1 MSLLARIMGRS
12 LDELMPMLTSLV
24 DLRIVVRGSS
34 SPDGYWFKHALIR
47 DISYRSLLRKNRR
60 QIHLAVAQE
69 LSRHPAEIVEV
80 SDDLIAQHYSLGD
93 APLEAIKFWRRGAGA
108 AIARSANEE
117 AIAMLRSA
125 LGELGKIA
133 GTAEPELELDLVL
146 TQATALRSVRGY
158 SAPEVEQH
166 LARARVLCTVCGD
179 FSNRLASTGDCSS
192 APSSRATSMARA
204 PSRPNWR
211 SMRRTIPASHGR
223 RLSCQGQIAFTTGE
237 FELAMKFFEAGAT
250 LCRPETDQP
259 RFLTHG
265 QNAGLFCLSDLA
277 RSQCHLGYLDR
288 GRATI
293 QRARAIAATRSQDP
307 GHIHSWLAV
316 AVNAVRVHHLC

>member
-1 MSLLARIMGRS
+1 M
-12 LDELMPMLTSLV
+12 
-24 DLRIVVRGSS
+24 
-34 SPDGYWFKHALIR
+34 
-47 DISYRSLLRKNRR
+47 
-60 QIHLAVAQE
+60 
-69 LSRHPAEIVEV
+69 

-125 LGELGKIA
+125 LGELAKLD
-133 GTAEPELELDLVL
+133 GTVEPELELDLVL
-146 TQATALRSVRGY
+146 TQATALRSARGY

-179 FSNRLASTGDCSS
+179 FSNRFSVEWGLFQCTFIKGDIDG
-192 APSSRATSMARA
+192 ARA
-204 PSRPNWR
+204 FATDLLEHAAHEPGEALIDAYLAKG
-211 SMRRTIPASHGR
+211 MV
-223 RLSCQGQIAFTTGE
+223 AFTTGE
-237 FELAMKFFEAGAT
+237 FEAAMKFFEAGAA
-250 LCRPETDQP
+250 LCRPETEQP

-265 QNAGLFCLSDLA
+265 QNAGLFCLSYLA

-293 QRARAIAATRSQDP
+293 QRARAIAAIRAQDP
-307 GHIHSWLAV
+307 GISIAGSPSRSTLFASIICAMISRPKGEWPTKLSRWHAGTTTPTMRPWANASSAGWLAPR
-316 AVNAVRVHHLC
+316 ASSMPGSRC